1 MTISEKTLKFM
12 PIAGVILLIILFSFI
27 VYTFDPD
34 FFRGYDQPMILF
46 LLGMYLFFYIIDFFV
61 ERKLSPEKLVG
72 KDFIFI
78 VLKFLIL
85 TSYVSVRQYFIQDQH
100 DKKSFLF
107 HFLIYVI
114 LFMFLDILIYFHI
127 IRKKS

>member
-1 MTISEKTLKFM
+1 MTVSEKTLKFM

-27 VYTFDPD
+27 VYAFAPD
-34 FFRGYDQPMILF
+34 FFRRYDQPMILF
-46 LLGMYLFFYIIDFFV
+46 LLGMYLFFYIIDFFT
-61 ERKLSPEKLVG
+61 EKKLSPEKLVG
-72 KDFIFI
+72 KDFILI
-78 VLKFLIL
+78 ILKFLVL
-85 TSYVSVRQYFIQDQH
+85 TSYVSVRQYFIEDQH

-107 HFLIYVI
+107 HFLIYVV